1 MDADQLSQ
9 FVSSVGFPIVACAFM
24 AWLYVQMNETLK
36 ELTRVNTEVTQ
47 RSIADFIN
55 SLNIDP
61 TVKAQLLALTPLNY
75 TGF

>member
-36 ELTRVNTEVTQ
+36 ELTVAITE
-47 RSIADFIN
+47 
-55 SLNIDP
+55 
-61 TVKAQLLALTPLNY
+61 LT
-75 TGF
+75 TKFESHVDHVEGQ